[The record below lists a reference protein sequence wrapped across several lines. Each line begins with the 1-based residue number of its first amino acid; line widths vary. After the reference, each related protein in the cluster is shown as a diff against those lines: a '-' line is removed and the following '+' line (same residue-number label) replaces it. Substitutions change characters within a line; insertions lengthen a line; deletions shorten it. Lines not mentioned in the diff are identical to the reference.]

1 MTDKEDTI
9 GQQNGQ
15 RLILVFKIFICSM
28 TDISLGDEL
37 GRQRRCL
44 KQRHPCVDVPARNS
58 EEVKEVDINW
68 GVRWWICRSQQ
79 EHRWPDLNY
88 CVCVCVC
95 VCVCLDLFNQK
106 GVRKSSKVYICV
118 WSYSSLLTVLRRR
131 QWQATPVF
139 LPGKSHGRRSLVG
152 YSPWGREDSD
162 STERLHFHFSLS
174 FTGEENGNPLQ
185 YCWLENP
192 RDGSLVGCRLWG
204 RPESG
209 TTDMT

>member
-1 MTDKEDTI
+1 
-9 GQQNGQ
+9 
-15 RLILVFKIFICSM
+15 M

-44 KQRHPCVDVPARNS
+44 KQRRPCVDVPARNS

-68 GVRWWICRSQQ
+68 GVRWWIWRSQQ
-79 EHRWPDLNY
+79 EHRWPNLNY
-88 CVCVCVC
+88 CVF
-95 VCVCLDLFNQK
+95 VCLDLFNQK
-106 GVRKSSKVYICV
+106 GIRKSSKVCICV

-131 QWQATPVF
+131 QRQPTLVL

-152 YSPWGREDSD
+152 YSPWGREGSD
-162 STERLHFHFSLS
+162 MTEWLHFHFSLS
-174 FTGEENGNPLQ
+174 CTVEENGNPLQ

-192 RDGSLVGCRLWG
+192 RDGSLVGCRLWD
-204 RPESG
+204 RTELG